1 MGNFI
6 DYFYTLLTR
15 IWDYITWVFDFLNDS
30 IDFMSTSFS
39 WLSGMVLNLP
49 VAVQGVFLLA
59 IVLAI
64 VCLILNR

>member
-15 IWDYITWVFDFLNDS
+15 IWDYITWVFDFFNDS
-30 IDFMSTSFS
+30 IDFMTTSFS
-39 WLSGMVLNLP
+39 WLSGLVLNLP
-49 VAVQGVFLLA
+49 AVVQGVFLLA
-59 IVLAI
+59 IVLGI